1 MKYLIIIRDF
11 LCFSSFLCHYI
22 FFPMTLLSIYI
33 LYLYL
38 SYIYLFIY
46 LFKSHIWSFRQYHPL
61 SQTMPPCQLNNCIQ
75 LRLTGLTDTVSSLS
89 QVAHVSQSN
98 SYLKDSFNQP
108 ARGVA
113 VNKRRHNNEPNVIL
127 LFS

>member
-1 MKYLIIIRDF
+1 MSLYFFSNDTFIYLYIIF
-11 LCFSSFLCHYI
+11 I
-22 FFPMTLLSIYI
+22 FI
-33 LYLYL
+33 LY
-38 SYIYLFIY
+38 IFIY
-46 LFKSHIWSFRQYHPL
+46 LFKSHIWSCRQYHPL

>member
-11 LCFSSFLCHYI
+11 WCFSSFLCHYI
-22 FFPMTLLSIYI
+22 FFSNDIFSIYI

-46 LFKSHIWSFRQYHPL
+46 LNHTYGVAASIAL
-61 SQTMPPCQLNNCIQ
+61 SAKQMPPCQLNNCIQ
-75 LRLTGLTDTVSSLS
+75 LRLTGPTDTVSSLS

-98 SYLKDSFNQP
+98 SYFNQP